1 MANYKTA
8 KQKQTEAETGL
19 EIELR
24 AKTPSTWTEYVLS
37 HFDEFLID
45 HAACEKK
52 ASATAVQ
59 FVVKYPDRPELANP
73 MLCLAR
79 EELLHFHQV
88 TRLIVSRGLQLH
100 ADEKD
105 PYVNGLLKISRNGR
119 DTHFIDRLLI
129 FGIIEARGTERFGM
143 IAEALQPGSLKK
155 FYTQLTEAESRHH
168 QIFIDMALKY
178 FDKNEIAERLDFLLD
193 EEAKIVKSTR
203 LRAAVH

>member
-1 MANYKTA
+1 MA
-8 KQKQTEAETGL
+8 KQQQIEAEISL

-24 AKTPSTWTEYVLS
+24 AKTPVKWSDYVLD
-37 HFDEFLID
+37 HFDEFLVD
-45 HAACEKK
+45 HAACERK

-73 MLCLAR
+73 MLLLAR

-88 TRLIVSRGLQLH
+88 TKLIVSRGLKLQ

-105 PYVNGLLKISRNGR
+105 PYVNGLLKVSRNGR

-143 IAEALQPGSLKK
+143 IAEALQSGSLKK

-193 EEAKIVKSTR
+193 EEARIVKSIPI
-203 LRAAVH
+203 RAAVH